1 MITAPHEILRHK
13 TYPPNHTHHK
23 TDCIPVV
30 GYVSNAKSHDLRSQA
45 FPHSEREPFVMYN
58 GIGVQTPRGT
68 GTNGYVQRNFA
79 FIRHRKE
86 KVDYKTEED
95 IAKLERTLQK
105 KPNKEILEH
114 QWKRNIEL
122 KCLELR
128 DELEEQG

>member
-1 MITAPHEILRHK
+1 
-13 TYPPNHTHHK
+13 
-23 TDCIPVV
+23 
-30 GYVSNAKSHDLRSQA
+30 
-45 FPHSEREPFVMYN
+45 MYN

-105 KPNKEILEH
+105 KPNREILEH

-122 KCLELR
+122 KCLVYR

>member
-1 MITAPHEILRHK
+1 
-13 TYPPNHTHHK
+13 
-23 TDCIPVV
+23 
-30 GYVSNAKSHDLRSQA
+30 
-45 FPHSEREPFVMYN
+45 MYN

-86 KVDYKTEED
+86 KVDYKTEND

-114 QWKRNIEL
+114 QWKRSIEL
-122 KCLELR
+122 HCVQLR
-128 DELEEQG
+128 DDLEEQG